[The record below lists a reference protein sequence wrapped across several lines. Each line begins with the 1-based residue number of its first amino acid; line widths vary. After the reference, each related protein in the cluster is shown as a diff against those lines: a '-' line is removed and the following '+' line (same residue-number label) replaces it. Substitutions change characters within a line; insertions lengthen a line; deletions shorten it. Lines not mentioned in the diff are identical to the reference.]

1 MGVTHH
7 LLGIGPQKHS
17 RSSLQLLKTH
27 FGVNSPLFQLKH
39 PVLFSCN
46 VINQLRNISR
56 GKNVGAPYQ
65 KMGIWPL
72 KGLQN
77 SIFIQKVVKKT
88 FVWPDSIK
96 ERCWESQKPVCKSF
110 SLQYWRK
117 LCFSVFWRCFMGQI
131 PIIWWVTAIFFSLR
145 RFFNQFIIIPEKRTE
160 HFSWKSGE
168 LTPKCVFS
176 WCMLLRECFWGQMPN
191 KWWVTRIFLSP
202 NHFFDWFRRILQK
215 KGHFRLE
222 NGNLSLNWG
231 PLKKRIKKKQL
242 IFTLRTIS
250 FFVVASLA
258 VGYLGKKI

>member
-1 MGVTHH
+1 MGQIFFLTRNVPFSIRFLRISQKNDLETKKMGVTHH
-7 LLGIGPQKHS
+7 LLGIWPQKHS
-17 RSSLQLLKTH
+17 RSSLQQLKTH

-131 PIIWWVTAIFFSLR
+131 PIIWWVTAIFFLWEDSS
-145 RFFNQFIIIPEKRTE
+145 I
-160 HFSWKSGE
+160 
-168 LTPKCVFS
+168 
-176 WCMLLRECFWGQMPN
+176 
-191 KWWVTRIFLSP
+191 
-202 NHFFDWFRRILQK
+202 
-215 KGHFRLE
+215 
-222 NGNLSLNWG
+222 NLS
-231 PLKKRIKKKQL
+231 
-242 IFTLRTIS
+242 
-250 FFVVASLA
+250 
-258 VGYLGKKI
+258 

>member
-7 LLGIGPQKHS
+7 LLGIWPQKHS
-17 RSSLQLLKTH
+17 RSSLQQLKTH

-56 GKNVGAPYQ
+56 GKNVGVPYQ

-131 PIIWWVTAIFFSLR
+131 PIIWWVTAIF
-145 RFFNQFIIIPEKRTE
+145 
-160 HFSWKSGE
+160 
-168 LTPKCVFS
+168 
-176 WCMLLRECFWGQMPN
+176 
-191 KWWVTRIFLSP
+191 
-202 NHFFDWFRRILQK
+202 WFRFQRTL
-215 KGHFRLE
+215 GLDWPRL
-222 NGNLSLNWG
+222 S
-231 PLKKRIKKKQL
+231 R
-242 IFTLRTIS
+242 
-250 FFVVASLA
+250 
-258 VGYLGKKI
+258 